1 MFDKE
6 EKRLRVGHRRR
17 RRAGTQRHAEVTTES
32 TNARRLRRG
41 QYSPVVSDRSKEETL
56 TQREAICRR
65 NRNNDAHLSSLSLA
79 LHGIAHS
86 AFLSRGVFQK
96 KSL

>member
-32 TNARRLRRG
+32 TNARKPRVEKG
-41 QYSPVVSDRSKEETL
+41 TIQ
-56 TQREAICRR
+56 
-65 NRNNDAHLSSLSLA
+65 
-79 LHGIAHS
+79 
-86 AFLSRGVFQK
+86 SRGERSFEGGDFDTTRGD
-96 KSL
+96 L